1 MINLN
6 NDGLEMYKR
15 IEYKQKKKQI
25 NESYTKLINNINNLW
40 MNFERWK
47 Y

>member
-25 NESYTKLINNINNLW
+25 DESYSKFININDVRING
-40 MNFERWK
+40 EI
-47 Y
+47 